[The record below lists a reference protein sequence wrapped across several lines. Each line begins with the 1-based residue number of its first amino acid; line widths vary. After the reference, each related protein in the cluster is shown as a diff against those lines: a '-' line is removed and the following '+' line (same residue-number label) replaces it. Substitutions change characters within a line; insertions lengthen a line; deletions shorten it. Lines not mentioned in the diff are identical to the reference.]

1 MQVRAS
7 DDVLIPMPVRVLHS
21 VKETPDGITLTLDLR
36 LNHKPG
42 QFLQLSIMGVGEAP
56 ISIASWGGS
65 TTTIHIR
72 QVGNVTG
79 ALGDCRVGDTLFI
92 RGPYGNGFP
101 MDESWRQNLILVGG
115 GCGVAPLRGV
125 MQHILRHRADYG
137 EVIAFLGFHSPGEL
151 LFESDIERWRGDCS
165 VHVSF
170 DTMEGGSAITASEG
184 FVTDLVRQASLP
196 SGETTAFLC
205 GPPIMMSVGSDVL
218 LEKGLPEEKLYLS
231 MERLMYCSTGE
242 CCHCMIGGKYTCVDG
257 PVFRWDAIKEHVRE

>member
-7 DDVLIPMPVRVLHS
+7 DYVLIPMPVRVLHS
-21 VKETPDGITLTLDLR
+21 IKETPDSITLTLDLR

-65 TTTIHIR
+65 TTTLHIR
-72 QVGNVTG
+72 RVGNVTG
-79 ALGDCRVGDTLFI
+79 ALGDCRVGDTVFI

-101 MDESWRQNLILVGG
+101 MDESWKQNLILVGG

-218 LEKGLPEEKLYLS
+218 LGKGLPEEKLYLS